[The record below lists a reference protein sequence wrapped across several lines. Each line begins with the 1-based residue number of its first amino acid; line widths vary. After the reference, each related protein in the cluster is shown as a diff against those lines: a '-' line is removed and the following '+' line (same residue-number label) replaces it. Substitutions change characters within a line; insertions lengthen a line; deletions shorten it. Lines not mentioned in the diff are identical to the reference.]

1 MLIHFVEHVAS
12 ILEIKI
18 NVRYNQSVKVYL
30 LGCKRWMKRDENETV
45 GKFK

>member
-18 NVRYNQSVKVYL
+18 DVRYNQLVKVYL
-30 LGCKRWMKRDENETV
+30 LSCKRDENETV

>member
-18 NVRYNQSVKVYL
+18 DVRYNQSVKVYL
-30 LGCKRWMKRDENETV
+30 LSCKRDENETV